1 MEHVASLEGRKESSM
16 PIRAGI
22 FFEMFPFCILFEKDM
37 IIKNMGGALRNCIPQ
52 MVGKK
57 VQLSHFSLSSVNNLL
72 LKVTEFW
79 ELIKPLVDFNYAVI
93 ETRMNSMFEL
103 ATQVWSHFS

>member
-1 MEHVASLEGRKESSM
+1 MQISKGLKNPFQGYTEHVAALEGRKEASM

-22 FFEMFPFCILFEKDM
+22 FFEMFPFCLLFEKDM

-57 VQLSHFSLSSVNNLL
+57 VFVPSLTLL
-72 LKVTEFW
+72 
-79 ELIKPLVDFNYAVI
+79 
-93 ETRMNSMFEL
+93 
-103 ATQVWSHFS
+103 

>member
-1 MEHVASLEGRKESSM
+1 M

-22 FFEMFPFCILFEKDM
+22 FFEMFPFCLLFEKDM

-57 VQLSHFSLSSVNNLL
+57 VTS
-72 LKVTEFW
+72 
-79 ELIKPLVDFNYAVI
+79 P
-93 ETRMNSMFEL
+93 FEIL
-103 ATQVWSHFS
+103 QYDDDHIFKGDRILGADQTLGGLQV

>member
-1 MEHVASLEGRKESSM
+1 MEHMAALEGRKESSM

-22 FFEMFPFCILFEKDM
+22 FFEMFPFCLLFEKDM

-57 VQLSHFSLSSVNNLL
+57 VSLCKLCAGNNFKNFKNSKF
-72 LKVTEFW
+72 LK
-79 ELIKPLVDFNYAVI
+79 I
-93 ETRMNSMFEL
+93 
-103 ATQVWSHFS
+103 

>member
-1 MEHVASLEGRKESSM
+1 MAALEGRKEASM

-22 FFEMFPFCILFEKDM
+22 FFEMFPFCLLFEKDM

-57 VQLSHFSLSSVNNLL
+57 VIS
-72 LKVTEFW
+72 
-79 ELIKPLVDFNYAVI
+79 P
-93 ETRMNSMFEL
+93 FEISQYDDDHIFKGDRIL
-103 ATQVWSHFS
+103 GADQTLGGFQV

>member
-1 MEHVASLEGRKESSM
+1 M

-22 FFEMFPFCILFEKDM
+22 FFEMFPFCLLFEKDM

-57 VQLSHFSLSSVNNLL
+57 VIPKLCQHVHSL
-72 LKVTEFW
+72 
-79 ELIKPLVDFNYAVI
+79 
-93 ETRMNSMFEL
+93 MNSSYFKGDRVL
-103 ATQVWSHFS
+103 GAD

>member
-1 MEHVASLEGRKESSM
+1 M

-22 FFEMFPFCILFEKDM
+22 FFEMFPFCLLFEKDM

-57 VQLSHFSLSSVNNLL
+57 VISPFEILYSSSTMTIF
-72 LKVTEFW
+72 LK
-79 ELIKPLVDFNYAVI
+79 
-93 ETRMNSMFEL
+93 R
-103 ATQVWSHFS
+103 

>member
-1 MEHVASLEGRKESSM
+1 MKRLSVKNGVHFQGYTEHVAALEGRKESSM

-22 FFEMFPFCILFEKDM
+22 FFDMFPFCILFEKDM

-57 VQLSHFSLSSVNNLL
+57 VIV
-72 LKVTEFW
+72 
-79 ELIKPLVDFNYAVI
+79 PLVSLYC
-93 ETRMNSMFEL
+93 R
-103 ATQVWSHFS
+103 

>member
-1 MEHVASLEGRKESSM
+1 M

-22 FFEMFPFCILFEKDM
+22 FFEMFPFCLLFEKDM

-57 VQLSHFSLSSVNNLL
+57 VSAQLCQFSQCNVSNLL

-79 ELIKPLVDFNYAVI
+79 ELIKPLVDFKYEVI
-93 ETRMNSMFEL
+93 ETRLNSMFEL
-103 ATQVWSHFS
+103 ATQVSHGFSWNS